1 MPVVAN
7 LLKEEGFS
15 IGDLEPFLPTYNEA
29 PDSKAKGHGA
39 SSRHSATVAL
49 ENITTGLQT
58 IVFAN
63 PLAFVKHLLDFP
75 SLQRCIE
82 SYLCHR
88 YKPFERQQ
96 DDSINHK
103 QSHHMLL
110 LLKLDKLVVAI
121 YKRLVEVYN
130 KECTHF
136 HRFAASSKLSVFKS
150 NDKGHQDDEY
160 MLQAELRSLLHEKLR
175 ILRLP
180 YLLELVA
187 LMGESNTALAASLLS
202 ALTQIR
208 PAITS
213 EIVPAIRESH
223 QAAQDLF
230 AGIASNSGDASS
242 LSIEGS
248 IFFAADIA
256 HSLAVFSLAL
266 PVELF
271 YTAGLVTHGS
281 AELTVDGGVHLY
293 RTAQLI
299 SERIVP
305 TLTETLKAF
314 TAGLPDGGIST
325 NTKSNKK
332 NNNGGDYLSDMQE
345 LQRTLHTAQLAAMRL
360 FHRLLEVSV
369 TPLPSDAPASSFSS
383 SSSSAAAAATS
394 EALPSQGQSWFELFS
409 AADSGSATSASMLL
423 DYLTHL
429 PNGLSFVEPL
439 LVPTFGDEAPPTTA
453 TATATA
459 SAAAME
465 NDPVDGR
472 PPVSAALQSK
482 IDMLKDMFPDC
493 GVAFLEAC
501 LRFYNEQE
509 HEVLDALLNDNL
521 HPRLAALDRSME
533 TFPKKAT
540 ATSMATSGG
549 HKKPTANETVDIFAH
564 RQDPT
569 FVAQQIAYVRQRE
582 ALQAADAALLRRE
595 YEDDYDDQFDDL
607 ISKKDTAA
615 ENEYAESIYEAPS
628 KNNGAGGAGNGRK
641 REEWHRQMAE
651 TRRYNTLL
659 REEENEIAFWKN
671 LAVQNHRAPSASAAA
686 TAGEGAAEAATTM
699 KTKAAAPTA
708 AAGAAGSGKEPASH
722 KAGGGKRPAQTA
734 GEGGGKHGTAS
745 PVSTAGSQPHKNN
758 SSGKVE
764 RRGTATAEED
774 SSATIDPQ
782 QQQQGGKGFRTKTFD
797 RHHQKDKALRK
808 MGAFRPT

>member
-1 MPVVAN
+1 M
-7 LLKEEGFS
+7 
-15 IGDLEPFLPTYNEA
+15 
-29 PDSKAKGHGA
+29 
-39 SSRHSATVAL
+39 
-49 ENITTGLQT
+49 
-58 IVFAN
+58 
-63 PLAFVKHLLDFP
+63 
-75 SLQRCIE
+75 
-82 SYLCHR
+82 
-88 YKPFERQQ
+88 
-96 DDSINHK
+96 
-103 QSHHMLL
+103 
-110 LLKLDKLVVAI
+110 
-121 YKRLVEVYN
+121 
-130 KECTHF
+130 
-136 HRFAASSKLSVFKS
+136 
-150 NDKGHQDDEY
+150 
-160 MLQAELRSLLHEKLR
+160 
-175 ILRLP
+175 
-180 YLLELVA
+180 
-187 LMGESNTALAASLLS
+187 
-202 ALTQIR
+202 
-208 PAITS
+208 
-213 EIVPAIRESH
+213 
-223 QAAQDLF
+223 
-230 AGIASNSGDASS
+230 AGIASNAGDASS

-271 YTAGLVTHGS
+271 YAAGLIS
-281 AELTVDGGVHLY
+281 YSSRELTVDGGVHVY

-314 TAGLPDGGIST
+314 AAELPAGGSSATTTSG
-325 NTKSNKK
+325 KSQKK
-332 NNNGGDYLSDMQE
+332 NNNNNSGDYLSDMQE

-360 FHRLLEVSV
+360 FHRLLEVSA
-369 TPLPSDAPASSFSS
+369 TPLPSDAPVSSTF

-409 AADSGSATSASMLL
+409 AADSGPTGPPSTSTSMLL

-439 LVPTFGDEAPPTTA
+439 LVPTFGDVGTVHGYLRSLAQEAGVSLPLPVVKEAPTTTTTA
-453 TATATA
+453 ATA
-459 SAAAME
+459 AAAASMD
-465 NDPVDGR
+465 NDPTDGR

-493 GVAFLEAC
+493 GMAFLEAC

-521 HPRLAALDRSME
+521 HPRLAALDRSMA
-533 TFPKKAT
+533 TFPKK
-540 ATSMATSGG
+540 TSTTTSTNVS

-595 YEDDYDDQFDDL
+595 YDDDYDDQFDDL

-615 ENEYAESIYEAPS
+615 ENEYAESIYEAPA
-628 KNNGAGGAGNGRK
+628 KNGSGNGRK

-671 LAVQNHRAPSASAAA
+671 LAVQNHRAPSATATA
-686 TAGEGAAEAATTM
+686 TAGDGGGEGTAVAAKPM
-699 KTKAAAPTA
+699 KTAAAAPA
-708 AAGAAGSGKEPASH
+708 GGAATGKEPSSN
-722 KAGGGKRPAQTA
+722 KAGTGGKRPAHTA
-734 GEGGGKHGTAS
+734 GEGGGGGGKHAAAS
-745 PVSTAGSQPHKNN
+745 TGHKNN
-758 SSGKVE
+758 NNNNTSGKGDL
-764 RRGTATAEED
+764 RSTATAEED
-774 SSATIDPQ
+774 SSSATVDPQQ

-808 MGAFRPT
+808 LGAFRPT